1 MFNFNSLFSYLVDVF
16 SQPLQFGL
24 IIKLC
29 LFPLVL
35 KLIVTILKLLLN
47 LGSDVSDLKEFISDI
62 DNNTQSNDIEPS
74 KEVNGIVEDNKKL
87 QDYIKSLK

>member
-1 MFNFNSLFSYLVDVF
+1 M
-16 SQPLQFGL
+16 
-24 IIKLC
+24 
-29 LFPLVL
+29 
-35 KLIVTILKLLLN
+35 IVTILKLLLN